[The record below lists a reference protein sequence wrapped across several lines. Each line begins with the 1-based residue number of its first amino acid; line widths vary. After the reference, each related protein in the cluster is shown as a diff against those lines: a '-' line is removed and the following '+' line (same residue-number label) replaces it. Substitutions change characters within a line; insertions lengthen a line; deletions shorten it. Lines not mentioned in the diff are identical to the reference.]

1 MRSILITGGSRG
13 IGKAIANYFSD
24 DNVTTISRK
33 DGDLRSE
40 KFRIDLINNYK
51 PDIFINNAGV
61 ITDSITEVLDTNATA
76 AIHLLDGFYHKM
88 ECGHI
93 INIGSMRTQSNGFH
107 LKQIDRVHY
116 SISKKSLREAS
127 NFYSDLGLNSVKV
140 TLLDIGTVNTTIR
153 NRQIDNPMQP
163 TDVAEIVDYVLKLPN
178 HISVRTME
186 LPNVLY

>member
-153 NRQIDNPMQP
+153 NRQINNPMQP

>member
-24 DNVTTISRK
+24 DDVTTISRE
-33 DGDLRSE
+33 DGDLRNE
-40 KFRIDLINNYK
+40 KFRIDLINNHK

-61 ITDSITEVLDTNATA
+61 ITSNITEVLDTNATA

-140 TLLDIGTVNTTIR
+140 TLLDIGTVNTTIK

-163 TDVAEIVDYVLKLPN
+163 TDVAEIVDYVLK
-178 HISVRTME
+178 
-186 LPNVLY
+186 

>member
-24 DNVTTISRK
+24 DDVTTISRK

-61 ITDSITEVLDTNATA
+61 ITDNITEVLDTNATA

-153 NRQIDNPMQP
+153 SRQIDNPMQP